1 MSVSV
6 DPIAVLREFVA
17 RVTPYDPDP
26 GAVPVASV
34 TVSAGSDT
42 ETVPITPHL
51 ARALAQALSAYRD
64 PADRGSCAGCGGRRL
79 DDNLHCVDCGRLHGI
94 LGEVISRQAARVRE
108 QAAEGRPGTVP

>member
-1 MSVSV
+1 MSVLP
-6 DPIAVLREFVA
+6 DPIAVVRDFVA
-17 RVTPYDPDP
+17 RVSPYDPEPDTEP
-26 GAVPVASV
+26 LGFL
-34 TVSAGSDT
+34 TVSAISGT
-42 ETVPITPHL
+42 ETVSITPHL

-108 QAAEGRPGTVP
+108 RAAADQADTVR